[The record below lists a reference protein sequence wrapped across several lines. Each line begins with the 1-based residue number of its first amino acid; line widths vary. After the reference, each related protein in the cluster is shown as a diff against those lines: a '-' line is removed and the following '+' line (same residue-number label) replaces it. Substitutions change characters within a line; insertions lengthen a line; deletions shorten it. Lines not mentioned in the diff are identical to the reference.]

1 MITDCRLRG
10 LIPCDE
16 RLLGRGFFLVAE
28 SGNISAMTNEP
39 IERGALTWQPA
50 VDAWANS
57 SLSDFAEHV
66 VALGGPTCSDY
77 AELLDWSIGEPG
89 PFWAAVA
96 SWQCIR
102 WHAEP
107 SASLV
112 GGTMSD
118 VTWFPGGALNY
129 AERMLAWA
137 SEQPDEM
144 AIIELSQSRDRR
156 ETTWAQLVDEVA
168 RCRAGLIE
176 RGIGRGDRVVAF
188 SPNIAETLVAF
199 LATASLG
206 AIWSSCAPEF
216 GVRAVTDRWA
226 QIEPKVLI
234 AVDGYMYG
242 TKGID
247 RSAHVD
253 QIAAA
258 LPSLEH
264 IVHIGYLQPEGGL
277 STDARVCSWDALL
290 ADYAPL
296 EFEAVPFDHPLYVL
310 FSSGTTGLPKPIVH
324 GHGGIVLEHAKAW
337 SLHYGLRPGDR
348 VMWFTTTGW
357 MMWNFLISGLIT
369 GSTIVL
375 FDGDPAAPDLLA
387 LWRVAAD
394 ERVDV
399 LGVSAPFIMACRKE
413 GIRPGDL
420 VDLSHVRH
428 LGSTGAPLPVEG
440 FEWIPDAV
448 GSHIQTGS
456 MSGGTDVCTAFVG
469 TAPTLPI
476 RAGEIGARMLGC
488 DVQAFTPTG
497 DQCAPNE
504 TGELVIVTPMP
515 SMPIG
520 FWGDE
525 SGERYR
531 STYFDTYPGVWHHG
545 DWITFFDD
553 GACQI
558 TGRSDATLN
567 RGGVRLG
574 TADFYVIVD
583 SMPEIADSA
592 VVHLE
597 DKDGGPGEL
606 ILLIATAGGHE
617 LDDDLANRIKR
628 ALRSELSPRHVPD
641 EIAALPGVPRTL
653 SGKKLEVPIK
663 RMLLGMPAD
672 KAASRDSLANPEALD
687 HVAAWVAARTT

>member
-1 MITDCRLRG
+1 
-10 LIPCDE
+10 
-16 RLLGRGFFLVAE
+16 
-28 SGNISAMTNEP
+28 MTNEP

-50 VDAWANS
+50 LDAWENS
-57 SLSDFAEHV
+57 SLSDFADHV
-66 VALGGPTCSDY
+66 VVLGGPACSDY
-77 AELLDWSIGEPG
+77 AELLDWSLGEPG

-102 WHAEP
+102 WHDEP

-112 GGTMSD
+112 GATIPDVTMPD
-118 VTWFPGGALNY
+118 VTWFPGGTLNY

-137 SEQPDEM
+137 TEQLDDT

-156 ETTWAQLVDEVA
+156 EVTWAQLVDQVA
-168 RCRAGLIE
+168 RCRAGLVE
-176 RGIGRGDRVVAF
+176 RGVGRGDRVVAF
-188 SPNIAETLVAF
+188 SPNISETLVAF
-199 LATASLG
+199 LATASIG

-242 TKGID
+242 AKGID

-264 IVHIGYLQPEGGL
+264 IVHIGYLRPEGEL
-277 STDARVCSWDALL
+277 STDARVCAWDALL
-290 ADYAPL
+290 ANHAPL

-337 SLHYGLRPGDR
+337 SLHYGLQPGDR

-357 MMWNFLISGLIT
+357 MMWNFLVSGLIT

-394 ERVDV
+394 EQVDV
-399 LGVSAPFIMACRKE
+399 LGVSAPFIMACRKD

-420 VDLSHVRH
+420 VDLSRVRH

-469 TAPTLPI
+469 TAPTLAI

-504 TGELVIVTPMP
+504 TGELVIVAPMP

-520 FWGDE
+520 LWGDE

-606 ILLIATAGGHE
+606 ILLVATAGGHE

-641 EIAALPGVPRTL
+641 EIAALPAVPRTL

-687 HVAAWVAARTT
+687 HVAAWVAARNA